1 MRRLAQVGLTVAVA
15 ALLACPALAQQQQR
29 QRQGGGR
36 GQGAGGGGQMA
47 LLRDKGVQQELK
59 LTDDQVKAIDAA
71 AKKQADALQALRGG
85 DPQEARTKMQEITRE
100 TTKTIDDTLKA
111 DQKKRLRQLELQ
123 QRGLAALAAPANPR
137 NPNAQTSTLAKDLNI
152 TEDQQKKIQEI
163 VAGNREKMR
172 DLFQPGGNREEAAK
186 KMAEM
191 NKETN
196 QKIEGILT
204 AEQKAK
210 WKEMT
215 GEPYKGT
222 LPSAFGGF
230 GGGTG
235 RRPGGGGG
243 NARPPV

>member
-36 GQGAGGGGQMA
+36 GQGGGGGGA
-47 LLRDKGVQQELK
+47 LVLLRDKGVQQDLK

-71 AKKQADALQALRGG
+71 AKKQADAMTALRGG
-85 DPQEARTKMQEITRE
+85 DPQEARTKMQEITKE
-100 TTKTIDDTLKA
+100 TTKTINDTLKA
-111 DQKKRLRQLELQ
+111 DQKKRLGQLELQ
-123 QRGLAALAAPANPR
+123 QRGLSALAAPAR
-137 NPNAQTSTLAKDLNI
+137 PNAPPSTLAKDLNV
-152 TEDQQKKIQEI
+152 TEDQQKKIQDI

-172 DLFQPGGNREEAAK
+172 DIFQNAQGDREGAAK
-186 KMAEM
+186 KMAEL

-204 AEQKAK
+204 AEQKTK

-230 GGGTG
+230 GTG